1 MASNWSVKSEQ
12 VSKKV
17 TWISALANDFDLK
30 MF

>member
-17 TWISALANDFDLK
+17 TWTSALANDFNLK